1 MAILNTNSTQDASLI
16 TGNSFDFL
24 PQAIKTKFLNS
35 FENDLDSNPLYIFYG
50 RAQPWNSPASDSPT
64 RPNNSFSTDIST
76 RENILAMKKVD
87 KADTET
93 AFVKFD
99 WKYGKVFKQ
108 YDITTDQTVGEER
121 EYYAFQN
128 NQSDT
133 GVKNYGAVY
142 KCLDNND
149 GAAST
154 TRPDFDPQSEPKVLS
169 DGYKWKYMFS
179 IQAAQLAKFQTNQS
193 PNDDFIPLVED
204 VSYAGEAG
212 TIDRIDITAGGS
224 SYSPPANTV
233 FPLVDIS
240 GNNKN
245 DDTPIGLFVNGDG
258 LEIDSSSITIASD
271 GGVTTSG
278 DSIGSIVQFD
288 ANGLKQGG
296 GYYRNA
302 AYNNWVPVRFEE
314 TGLTDGQIN
323 NLTDSPAARKYAY
336 GLAKINAAGTID
348 SPGDIKVIDGGTD
361 YQNGT
366 RVKIIQSSTLAYA
379 KVTDGVISKTKIIQA
394 GKNHRSATIVPVHAT
409 GTGSTFTAQLSPYSG
424 HGSLPKQ
431 EMNATAI
438 FINNRVTSGA
448 TSADLNTGLENIDF
462 SKTNDFRQVGLI
474 QGPRKFS
481 EYSNALTGD
490 YSPGSLLT
498 SITANAK
505 YKITVPEIG
514 TAIADN
520 VTQDTLIKGNRSGAQ
535 GKVVDVN
542 IDSTNDALRVI
553 RYTKIGASDFIA
565 NENLLATGLSAA
577 HRISSVS
584 KPEVDVFSGD
594 VLFINNSE
602 PISRDV
608 DQSETVNFIIT
619 F

>member
-1 MAILNTNSTQDASLI
+1 
-16 TGNSFDFL
+16 
-24 PQAIKTKFLNS
+24 
-35 FENDLDSNPLYIFYG
+35 
-50 RAQPWNSPASDSPT
+50 
-64 RPNNSFSTDIST
+64 
-76 RENILAMKKVD
+76 
-87 KADTET
+87 
-93 AFVKFD
+93 
-99 WKYGKVFKQ
+99 
-108 YDITTDQTVGEER
+108 
-121 EYYAFQN
+121 
-128 NQSDT
+128 
-133 GVKNYGAVY
+133 
-142 KCLDNND
+142 
-149 GAAST
+149 
-154 TRPDFDPQSEPKVLS
+154 
-169 DGYKWKYMFS
+169 MFS

-204 VSYAGEAG
+204 ISYAGDAG

-288 ANGLKQGG
+288 ANGLTQGG

-366 RVKIIQSSTLAYA
+366 KVKIIQSSTLAYA

-448 TSADLNTGLENIDF
+448 TSADLNAGLENIDF